1 MSIATRLANNRGRM
15 AIGSIICLLI
25 IIGIMV
31 YLRRISDRNLES
43 EYAEFYEKKED
54 AIPDEEKVDL
64 DDMFSLKKIQKSII
78 KDARDSGATTAS
90 LAAAMGI
97 PPEYV
102 KGTKKNK
109 NLRKQ

>member
-25 IIGIMV
+25 IIGIMT
-31 YLRRISDRNLES
+31 YLRRVSDKNLES

-64 DDMFSLKKIQKSII
+64 DDMFSLKKIQKREI
-78 KDARDSGATTAS
+78 KDLRAGGLTTEKMADN
-90 LAAAMGI
+90 MGI

-102 KGTKKNK
+102 KGSKKNRDK
-109 NLRKQ
+109 KY

>member
-1 MSIATRLANNRGRM
+1 M

-78 KDARDSGATTAS
+78 KDAKDKGVTTAGFAQS
-90 LAAAMGI
+90 MGI

-102 KGTKKNK
+102 KGSKKNK
-109 NLRKQ
+109 NVRKQ

>member
-25 IIGIMV
+25 IIGIMT
-31 YLRRISDRNLES
+31 YLRRVSDKNLES

-64 DDMFSLKKIQKSII
+64 DDMFSLEKMQKKEI
-78 KDARDSGATTAS
+78 KDARAKGLTTMKI
-90 LAAAMGI
+90 AAEMGI

-102 KGTKKNK
+102 KGSKKNRDK
-109 NLRKQ
+109 KY

>member
-25 IIGIMV
+25 IIGIMM
-31 YLRRISDRNLES
+31 YLRRVSDKNLES

-64 DDMFSLKKIQKSII
+64 DDMFSLEKIHKQEI
-78 KDARDSGATTAS
+78 KDARAAGLTTARM
-90 LAAAMGI
+90 AHEAGI

-102 KGTKKNK
+102 KGSKKNNDK
-109 NLRKQ
+109 KY

>member
-25 IIGIMV
+25 IIGIMT
-31 YLRRISDRNLES
+31 YLRRVSDKNLES

-64 DDMFSLKKIQKSII
+64 DDMFSLKKIHKQEI
-78 KDARDSGATTAS
+78 KDLRAGGLTTEKMADN
-90 LAAAMGI
+90 MGI

-102 KGTKKNK
+102 KGSKKNRDK
-109 NLRKQ
+109 KY